1 MYLHYDTLLLLLLDS
16 LCSYKV
22 VAKEN
27 QSQNQSLG
35 FGTSNL
41 TQVANTM
48 VTLGQ
53 G

>member
-27 QSQNQSLG
+27 QSLG
-35 FGTSNL
+35 FATSNL

-48 VTLGQ
+48 VRLGQ